1 MARKAIFITGG
12 GSGIGRAVAR
22 HFAGQG
28 WFVGI
33 ADVNTTGIDET
44 AALLPDGASS
54 RHVMDVRDRDQWKA
68 ALDAFALQSG
78 GRLDVL
84 FNNAGIGTGGQFAD
98 MPPAEADRLIAINF
112 GGVVNGIYAAL
123 PLLRATPGSTILNTG
138 SASGFYGVAGLAI
151 YSATKFAVRGLTE
164 ALEIEF
170 AKHGIKVRS
179 LMPGFIDT
187 PLLDQVSADSNEPAR
202 NRLSQSGFEI
212 VPVERVAEAAWEAVH
227 GASVHTTVGKMAR
240 RLSRLARWFPGL
252 IVRQSKKIDALG
264 SASAH

>member
-33 ADVNTTGIDET
+33 ADVDSAGIDGT
-44 AALLPDGASS
+44 AAMLPDGAAS
-54 RHVMDVRDRDQWKA
+54 RHVMDVRDRDQWAA
-68 ALDAFALQSG
+68 ALGAFAAHSG

-123 PLLRATPGSTILNTG
+123 PLLRVTPGSAILNTG

-187 PLLDQVSADSNEPAR
+187 PLLDQVGTDSNETAR
-202 NRLSQSGFEI
+202 DRLSDGGFEI
-212 VPVERVAEAAWEAVH
+212 IPAERVAEAAWAAVH
-227 GASVHTTVGKMAR
+227 GDKVHTTVGKMAK
-240 RLSRLARWFPGL
+240 RLARLARWFPAL
-252 IVRQSKKIDALG
+252 LVRQSKKVDGLG
-264 SASAH
+264 PAAH

>member
-1 MARKAIFITGG
+1 
-12 GSGIGRAVAR
+12 
-22 HFAGQG
+22 
-28 WFVGI
+28 
-33 ADVNTTGIDET
+33 
-44 AALLPDGASS
+44 
-54 RHVMDVRDRDQWKA
+54 
-68 ALDAFALQSG
+68 
-78 GRLDVL
+78 VL

-170 AKHGIKVRS
+170 AKHDIKVRS

-187 PLLDQVSADSNEPAR
+187 PLLDQVSADSNAPAR
-202 NRLSQSGFEI
+202 NRLSDSGFEI
-212 VPVERVAEAAWEAVH
+212 VPVERVAEAAWAAVH
-227 GASVHTTVGKMAR
+227 GTSVHTTVGKMAK

-252 IVRQSKKIDALG
+252 IVRQSKKIDGLG
-264 SASAH
+264 TAGH